1 MLLNKFMELT
11 LIYTIVGFALAGWS
25 VIGNDSIQTLG
36 TFIASKQK
44 WFKWY
49 TLASTASLA
58 MIVTIAYGWWAHDG
72 DISYGRL
79 TRIPYQEIQ
88 WYHAVAP
95 GILLL
100 LTRIGIPVSTTFL
113 VLSAFASTVV
123 LEKMLMKSIVGY
135 GIAAGA
141 AYICWIV
148 ISKFINEKF
157 DEVTGEGKIAFWRN
171 SVWVSSGYLWAVWL
185 SHDVANIAVYLPR
198 QLDISLLIIVL
209 SYFTILLFYI
219 FYIQGGPI
227 QKVVLD
233 KTGTR
238 YARSATIINTIY
250 AAVLYY
256 FKELNDLPMSTTWV
270 FVGLLCGR
278 ELAISTMNKE
288 YKFKYVFPLIGKDF
302 VKMIFGLSV
311 SVGIVLAIHYI
322 IIPNKLGI

>member
-1 MLLNKFMELT
+1 MELT
-11 LIYTIVGFALAGWS
+11 LFYTIVGFGLAGWS
-25 VIGNDSIQTLG
+25 VIANDSIQTLG
-36 TFIASKQK
+36 TFIASKSK

-49 TLASTASLA
+49 TLAGAASLS
-58 MIVTIAYGWWAHDG
+58 MIVTITYGWWTYNG
-72 DISYGRL
+72 DISFGRL

-135 GIAAGA
+135 GMAAGA

-157 DEVTGEGKIAFWRN
+157 DEITTGWKIAFWRN
-171 SVWVSSGYLWAVWL
+171 AVWVSSAYLWAAWL

-198 QLDISLLIIVL
+198 QLNVSLLLVVL
-209 SYFTILLFYI
+209 IYFTILLFYI
-219 FYIQGGPI
+219 FYIQGGAI

-250 AAVLYY
+250 AVVLYY

-311 SVGIVLAIHYI
+311 SVGIVLAIHYV
-322 IIPNKLGI
+322 IIPGGYGL

>member
-1 MLLNKFMELT
+1 MEMT
-11 LIYTIVGFALAGWS
+11 LIYTVIGFGLAGYS

-49 TLASTASLA
+49 VLASAASFVMILA
-58 MIVTIAYGWWAHDG
+58 LAWGWYSYNG

-95 GILLL
+95 AILLV
-100 LTRIGIPVSTTFL
+100 LTRVGIPVSTTFL

-123 LEKMLMKSIVGY
+123 LEKMLMKSVVGY
-135 GIAAGA
+135 GLAAMV
-141 AYICWIV
+141 AYVCWIV
-148 ISKFINEKF
+148 VSRFINEKF
-157 DEVTGEGKIAFWRN
+157 DEVKGDFWISFWRN
-171 SVWVSSGYLWAVWL
+171 SVWVTSGWLWWVWL

-198 QLDISLLIIVL
+198 QLSIELLIIVMA
-209 SYFTILLFYI
+209 YFTILLFYI
-219 FYIQGGPI
+219 FYIQGGRI
-227 QKVVLD
+227 QTVVLE

-238 YARSATIINTIY
+238 YARSATIINVIY
-250 AAVLYY
+250 AAVLFY

-278 ELAISTMNKE
+278 ELAIATMNRD
-288 YKFKYVFPLIGKDF
+288 YKDMSF
-302 VKMIFGLSV
+302 
-311 SVGIVLAIHYI
+311 H
-322 IIPNKLGI
+322 

>member
-1 MLLNKFMELT
+1 MELT
-11 LIYTIVGFALAGWS
+11 LFYTIVGFALAGWS
-25 VIGNDSIQTLG
+25 VIANDSIQTLG
-36 TFIASKQK
+36 TFIASKSK

-49 TLASTASLA
+49 TLAGSASFMMAVVL
-58 MIVTIAYGWWAHDG
+58 IYGWWAYDG
-72 DISYGRL
+72 DISFGRL

-100 LTRIGIPVSTTFL
+100 LTKVGIPVSTTFL

-123 LEKMLMKSIVGY
+123 LEKMLMKSVVGY
-135 GIAAGA
+135 GLAAVA

-157 DEVTGEGKIAFWRN
+157 DEVTTGWKIAFWRN
-171 SVWVSSGYLWAVWL
+171 AVWVSSAYLWAAWL

-198 QLDISLLIIVL
+198 QLDITLLLIVV

-219 FYIQGGPI
+219 FYIQGGAI

-302 VKMIFGLSV
+302 VKMIFGLSI

-322 IIPNKLGI
+322 IIPTGFGL

>member
-1 MLLNKFMELT
+1 MELT
-11 LIYTIVGFALAGWS
+11 LAYTIIGFGLAGYS
-25 VIGNDSIQTLG
+25 VIANDSIQTLG

-49 TLASTASLA
+49 TLASAASFVMILA
-58 MIVTIAYGWWAHDG
+58 ITWGWYSYDG

-79 TRIPYQEIQ
+79 NRIPFQEIQ

-95 GILLL
+95 AILLV
-100 LTRIGIPVSTTFL
+100 LTRVGIPVSTTFL
-113 VLSAFASTVV
+113 VLSAFASTIV
-123 LEKMLMKSIVGY
+123 LEKMLVKSIVGY
-135 GIAAGA
+135 GIAAA
-141 AYICWIV
+141 VAYLCWIV

-157 DEVTGEGKIAFWRN
+157 DEVTEDKWISFWRN
-171 SVWVSSGYLWAVWL
+171 SVWVTSGWLWWVWL

-198 QLDISLLIIVL
+198 QLDISLLLIVL
-209 SYFTILLFYI
+209 AYFSVLIFYI
-219 FYIQGGPI
+219 FYIHGGPI

-238 YARSATIINTIY
+238 YARSATIINVIY

-256 FKELNDLPMSTTWV
+256 FKELNDIPMSTTWV

-278 ELAISTMNKE
+278 ELAISTMNKD

-302 VKMIFGLSV
+302 AKMIFGLSV
-311 SVGIVLAIHYI
+311 SVAIVLAIHYY
-322 IIPNKLGI
+322 IIPKGFY

>member
-1 MLLNKFMELT
+1 MDMT
-11 LIYTIVGFALAGWS
+11 LVYTIIGFALAGYS
-25 VIGNDSIQTLG
+25 VIANDSIQTLG
-36 TFIASKQK
+36 TFIASKKK

-49 TLASTASLA
+49 VLAGSASAVMILA
-58 MIVTIAYGWWAHDG
+58 LGWGWYAYDG

-79 TRIPYQEIQ
+79 NRIPYQEIQ

-95 GILLL
+95 AILLL

-123 LEKMLMKSIVGY
+123 LEKMLLKSVVGY
-135 GIAAGA
+135 GLAAMV
-141 AYICWIV
+141 AYIAWIAV
-148 ISKFINEKF
+148 SKFINEKF
-157 DEVTGEGKIAFWRN
+157 DEVDDKWRGFWRN
-171 SVWVSSGYLWAVWL
+171 SVWISSGWLWWVWL

-198 QLDISLLIIVL
+198 QLDLSLLLIVMA
-209 SYFTILLFYI
+209 YFTSLLFYI

-227 QKVVLD
+227 QKVVLE

-238 YARSATIINTIY
+238 YARSATIINVIY
-250 AAVLYY
+250 AGVLFY

-302 VKMIFGLSV
+302 LKMIFGLSV

-322 IIPNKLGI
+322 IIPNNWF

>member
-1 MLLNKFMELT
+1 MELT
-11 LIYTIVGFALAGWS
+11 LIYTVIGFGLAGYS
-25 VIGNDSIQTLG
+25 VIANDSIQTLG

-49 TLASTASLA
+49 TLAGAASFV
-58 MIVTIAYGWWAHDG
+58 MIIAITWGWYSYDG

-79 TRIPYQEIQ
+79 NRIPYQEIQ

-95 GILLL
+95 AILLV
-100 LTRIGIPVSTTFL
+100 LTRVGIPVSTTFL

-123 LEKMLMKSIVGY
+123 LEKMLVKSIVGY
-135 GIAAGA
+135 GIAAA
-141 AYICWIV
+141 VAYICWIV

-157 DEVTGEGKIAFWRN
+157 DEVTEDKWITFWRN
-171 SVWVSSGYLWAVWL
+171 SVWATSGWLWWVWL

-198 QLDISLLIIVL
+198 QLDSSLLLLVL
-209 SYFTILLFYI
+209 SYFSTLIFYI
-219 FYIQGGPI
+219 FYIHGGPI

-238 YARSATIINTIY
+238 YARSATIINVIY

-278 ELAISTMNKE
+278 ELAISTMNKD

-302 VKMIFGLSV
+302 AKMVFGLSV
-311 SVGIVLAIHYI
+311 SVAIVLAIHYY
-322 IIPNKLGI
+322 IIPKGLY

>member
-1 MLLNKFMELT
+1 MELT
-11 LIYTIVGFALAGWS
+11 LIYTIVGFGLAGWS

-49 TLASTASLA
+49 TLASAASFVMILA
-58 MIVTIAYGWWAHDG
+58 LAWGWYTYDG

-123 LEKMLMKSIVGY
+123 LEKMLVKSIVGY
-135 GIAAGA
+135 GLAAML
-141 AYICWIV
+141 AYICWVV

-157 DEVTGEGKIAFWRN
+157 DEVSDKWIGFWRN
-171 SVWVSSGYLWAVWL
+171 SVWITSGWLWWVWL

-198 QLDISLLIIVL
+198 QLSPILLITVM
-209 SYFTILLFYI
+209 SYFTVLLFYI
-219 FYIQGGPI
+219 FYIHGGPI

-238 YARSATIINTIY
+238 YARSATIINVIY
-250 AAVLYY
+250 AAVLFY

-278 ELAISTMNKE
+278 ELAIASMNKD

-302 VKMIFGLSV
+302 IKMIFGLSV

-322 IIPNKLGI
+322 IIPNNLF

>member
-1 MLLNKFMELT
+1 MELT
-11 LIYTIVGFALAGWS
+11 LLYTIVGFGLAGWS
-25 VIGNDSIQTLG
+25 VIANDSIQTLG
-36 TFIASKQK
+36 TFIASKSK

-49 TLASTASLA
+49 TLASSASLM
-58 MIVTIAYGWWAHDG
+58 MIIVITYGWWAYDG
-72 DISYGRL
+72 DISFGRL

-100 LTRIGIPVSTTFL
+100 LTRVGIPVSTTFL

-123 LEKMLMKSIVGY
+123 LEKMLLKSVVGY
-135 GIAAGA
+135 GLAAVA
-141 AYICWIV
+141 AYICWVV

-157 DEVTGEGKIAFWRN
+157 DEITTGWKISFWRN
-171 SVWVSSGYLWAVWL
+171 AVWVSSAYLWAAWL

-198 QLDISLLIIVL
+198 QLDLTLLLIVIT
-209 SYFTILLFYI
+209 YFTILLFYI
-219 FYIQGGPI
+219 FYIQGGAI

-302 VKMIFGLSV
+302 IKMVFGLSI

-322 IIPNKLGI
+322 IIPTGFGL

>member
-1 MLLNKFMELT
+1 MELS
-11 LIYTIVGFALAGWS
+11 LIYTIIGFGLAGWS

-49 TLASTASLA
+49 TLAASASFVMILA
-58 MIVTIAYGWWAHDG
+58 LAWGWYAYDG

-95 GILLL
+95 AILLI

-123 LEKMLMKSIVGY
+123 LEKMLMKSVVGY
-135 GIAAGA
+135 GLAAVI
-141 AYICWIV
+141 AYIAWIT

-157 DEVTGEGKIAFWRN
+157 DEVSDKWIAFWRN
-171 SVWVSSGYLWAVWL
+171 SVWVTSGWLWWVWL

-198 QLDISLLIIVL
+198 QLSPTLLITVMV
-209 SYFTILLFYI
+209 YFTILLFYI
-219 FYIQGGPI
+219 FYIHGGPI

-238 YARSATIINTIY
+238 YARSATIINVIY
-250 AAVLYY
+250 AAVLFY

-278 ELAISTMNKE
+278 ELAISTMNKD

-302 VKMIFGLSV
+302 IKMIFGLSV

-322 IIPNKLGI
+322 IIPQGWF

>member
-1 MLLNKFMELT
+1 MDLT
-11 LIYTIVGFALAGWS
+11 LIYTIIGFGLAGYS
-25 VIGNDSIQTLG
+25 VIANDSIQTLG
-36 TFIASKQK
+36 TFIASKKK
-44 WFKWY
+44 WFAWY
-49 TLASTASLA
+49 ILAGSASFVMILA
-58 MIVTIAYGWWAHDG
+58 LAWGWYSYDG

-95 GILLL
+95 AILLI
-100 LTRIGIPVSTTFL
+100 LTRVGIPVSTTFL
-113 VLSAFASTVV
+113 VLSAFASTIV
-123 LEKMLMKSIVGY
+123 LEKMLVKSVAGY
-135 GIAAGA
+135 GIAAVV
-141 AYICWIV
+141 AYVVWIGV
-148 ISKFINEKF
+148 SKFVNEKF
-157 DEVTGEGKIAFWRN
+157 DEITTPFLINFWRN
-171 SVWVSSGYLWAVWL
+171 SVWISSAYLWAAWL

-198 QLDISLLIIVL
+198 KLDVTLLLIVL
-209 SYFTILLFYI
+209 IYFTILLFYI
-219 FYIQGGPI
+219 FYIQGGKI
-227 QKVVLD
+227 QSVVLS

-302 VKMIFGLSV
+302 IKMIFGLSI

-322 IIPNKLGI
+322 IIPSGFGL

>member
-1 MLLNKFMELT
+1 MELT
-11 LIYTIVGFALAGWS
+11 LVYTVIGFGLAGYS
-25 VIGNDSIQTLG
+25 VIANDSIQTLG

-49 TLASTASLA
+49 TLASAASLV
-58 MIVTIAYGWWAHDG
+58 MIFAITWGWYSYDG

-79 TRIPYQEIQ
+79 TRIPFQEIQ

-95 GILLL
+95 AILLV

-113 VLSAFASTVV
+113 VLSAFATTIV
-123 LEKMLMKSIVGY
+123 LEKMLVKSIIGY
-135 GIAAGA
+135 GIAATV
-141 AYICWIV
+141 AYISWIV
-148 ISKFINEKF
+148 VSKFINEKL
-157 DEVTGEGKIAFWRN
+157 DEVKGEKWIAFWRN
-171 SVWVSSGYLWAVWL
+171 SVWVSSGWLWWVWL
-185 SHDVANIAVYLPR
+185 SHF
-198 QLDISLLIIVL
+198 SLLLIVL
-209 SYFTILLFYI
+209 AYFTALLFYI

-227 QKVVLD
+227 QKVVLE

-238 YARSATIINTIY
+238 YARSATIINVIY

-278 ELAISTMNKE
+278 ELAISTMNKD

-311 SVGIVLAIHYI
+311 SVAIVLAIHYF
-322 IIPNKLGI
+322 IIPRGLY

>member
-1 MLLNKFMELT
+1 MELT
-11 LIYTIVGFALAGWS
+11 LIYTIVGFGLAGWS
-25 VIGNDSIQTLG
+25 VIANDSIQTLG
-36 TFIASKQK
+36 TFIASKSK

-49 TLASTASLA
+49 KLAGSASFMMAVVL
-58 MIVTIAYGWWAHDG
+58 IYGWWTYDG
-72 DISYGRL
+72 DISFGRL

-100 LTRIGIPVSTTFL
+100 LTRVGIPVSTTFL

-123 LEKMLMKSIVGY
+123 LEKMLLKSVVGY
-135 GIAAGA
+135 GLAAVA
-141 AYICWIV
+141 AYICWVV

-157 DEVTGEGKIAFWRN
+157 DEVTTGWKISFWRN
-171 SVWVSSGYLWAVWL
+171 AVWVSSAYLWAAWL

-198 QLDISLLIIVL
+198 QLDITLLLIVVA
-209 SYFTILLFYI
+209 YFTILLFYI
-219 FYIQGGPI
+219 FYIQGGAI

-250 AAVLYY
+250 AVILYY

-302 VKMIFGLSV
+302 IKMIFGLSI
-311 SVGIVLAIHYI
+311 SVGIVLSIHYI
-322 IIPNKLGI
+322 IIPTGFGLG

>member
-1 MLLNKFMELT
+1 MELS
-11 LIYTIVGFALAGWS
+11 LIYTIVGFGLAGWS
-25 VIGNDSIQTLG
+25 VIGNASIQTLG

-49 TLASTASLA
+49 TLAASASFVMILA
-58 MIVTIAYGWWAHDG
+58 LAWGWYAYDG

-100 LTRIGIPVSTTFL
+100 LTRVGIPVSTTFL

-123 LEKMLMKSIVGY
+123 LEKMLMKSVVGY
-135 GIAAGA
+135 GVAAVT
-141 AYICWIV
+141 AYICWV
-148 ISKFINEKF
+148 AISKFINEKF
-157 DEVTGEGKIAFWRN
+157 DEITEQWKITFWRN
-171 SVWVSSGYLWAVWL
+171 SVWVTSAFLWATWL
-185 SHDVANIAVYLPR
+185 MHDVANIAVYLPR
-198 QLDISLLIIVL
+198 QLSVMQLSIVII
-209 SYFTILLFYI
+209 YFTILLFYI
-219 FYIQGGPI
+219 FKIHGGPI

-238 YARSATIINTIY
+238 YARSATIINVIY
-250 AAVLYY
+250 AAVLFY

-322 IIPNKLGI
+322 IIPSGFGL

>member
-1 MLLNKFMELT
+1 MELT
-11 LIYTIVGFALAGWS
+11 LLYTIVGFGLAGWS
-25 VIGNDSIQTLG
+25 VIANDSIQTLG
-36 TFIASKQK
+36 TFIASKSK

-49 TLASTASLA
+49 TLAGSASLM
-58 MIVTIAYGWWAHDG
+58 MIIVITYGWWAYDG
-72 DISYGRL
+72 DIAFGRL

-100 LTRIGIPVSTTFL
+100 LTKIGIPVSTTFL

-123 LEKMLMKSIVGY
+123 LEKMLLKSVVGY
-135 GIAAGA
+135 GLATVV
-141 AYICWIV
+141 AYVCWIV

-157 DEVTGEGKIAFWRN
+157 DEITTQWKISFWRN
-171 SVWVSSGYLWAVWL
+171 AVWISSAYLWAAWL

-198 QLDISLLIIVL
+198 QLDITLLLIVVT
-209 SYFTILLFYI
+209 YFTILLFYI
-219 FYIQGGPI
+219 FYIQGGAI

-250 AAVLYY
+250 ALVLYY

-302 VKMIFGLSV
+302 IKMIFGLSI

-322 IIPNKLGI
+322 IIPTGFGLQ